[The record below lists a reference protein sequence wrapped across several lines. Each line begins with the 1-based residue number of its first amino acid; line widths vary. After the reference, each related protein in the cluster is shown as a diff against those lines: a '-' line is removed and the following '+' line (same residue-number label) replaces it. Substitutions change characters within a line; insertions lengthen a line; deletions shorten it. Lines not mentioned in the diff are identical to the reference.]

1 MGTKS
6 HHSQGAS
13 ARIAAGTGRRSFDFF
28 FYVNHIAGRA
38 PLPKLTGQH
47 KLDSIRGKRNLKV
60 GQEVMGRW
68 RVIMGIVGEGRVN
81 MFEKCYESL
90 KELIQISFKN

>member
-1 MGTKS
+1 M
-6 HHSQGAS
+6 
-13 ARIAAGTGRRSFDFF
+13 FVCL
-28 FYVNHIAGRA
+28 FYVNHVEGWA
-38 PLPKLTGQH
+38 PLPNLAGQH

-81 MFEKCYESL
+81 KKCYESL

>member
-13 ARIAAGTGRRSFDFF
+13 ARIAAGTGKRNF

-38 PLPKLTGQH
+38 PLPKLAGQH